1 MNINAIRGSPGF
13 QKLFHR
19 VTFIDDW
26 NDIDDYFDKFGPEN
40 NLDGYSEHSFIWER
54 FDSIGFLLK
63 KKVIDLSYIDDLLK
77 ASVLAS
83 WNKFEPVIKANR
95 KRTRQPNL
103 WNQFEYLA
111 NEIKKTQ
118 S

>member
-26 NDIDDYFDKFGPEN
+26 NDIDDYFDKFGPEK

-77 ASVLAS
+77 ASVIAS